1 MASSSSTHTSS
12 HDRRIE
18 PLTSATSDGTYP
30 AARSRRIVPPNGGL
44 ATNSFDE
51 RAATWDDDPT
61 KRERARL
68 AAARLRASV
77 DLHPDTRLLEY
88 GAGTGLLTEQLRPH
102 VGHTTLAEPSS
113 GMRDV
118 LNAKVA
124 DGRLAGADI
133 LDLDLS
139 RDAPPASRHDLIVAL
154 MVLHHIPDLT
164 PVLAGFA
171 TLLTDGGTLCVID
184 LEEEDGSFHDPGF
197 DGHDGFARDWLTER
211 LAVAGFDPPRFEPCG
226 QVNKHGR
233 DYELFLATCSLAE
246 APR

>member
-1 MASSSSTHTSS
+1 MG
-12 HDRRIE
+12 
-18 PLTSATSDGTYP
+18 P
-30 AARSRRIVPPNGGL
+30 ARSRPPVGSTPPSGGL

-68 AAARLRASV
+68 AATRLRESV

-88 GAGTGLLTEQLRPH
+88 GAGTGLLTEQLLPY
-102 VGHTTLAEPSS
+102 VGHATLAEPSS

-118 LNAKVA
+118 LDAKVA
-124 DGRLAGADI
+124 DGRLAGAQI

-139 RDAPPASRHDLIVAL
+139 RDAAPASRHDLIVAL

-171 TLLTDGGTLCVID
+171 TLLAHGGTLCVID
-184 LEEEDGSFHDPGF
+184 LEEEDGSFHGPGF
-197 DGHDGFARDWLTER
+197 DGHDGFARDWLSER
-211 LAVAGFDPPRFEPCG
+211 LAVAGFGPPRFEPCG
-226 QVNKHGR
+226 HVDKNGR
-233 DYELFLATCSLAE
+233 SYELFLATCSPAE
-246 APR
+246 GAR